1 MKILIVEDDPIA
13 RMVLESILRRLGFEP
28 SSVDGGEAAWTAIQL
43 GRPDVVLSDWF
54 MPGVDGLELCR
65 RVRKLGGGYVYF
77 ILVTTASADQRNRE
91 EAVTA
96 GVDEFLTK
104 PVDEF
109 ELRLR
114 LRGARRLV
122 EYVERLRALESNL
135 PICSYCKKIRNDSSY
150 WEQIESYIS
159 DRTGTLFSHAICPD
173 CFESQVQPQLRAQ
186 GIELEYSEE
195 APQKPTA
202 VRVERSP
209 KGDAGAG

>member
-13 RMVLESILRRLGFEP
+13 RMVLESILRRQGYDP
-28 SSVDGGEAAWTAIQL
+28 SSVDGGEAAWTAIQV

-54 MPGVDGLELCR
+54 MPAVDGLELCR
-65 RVRKLGGGYVYF
+65 RVRQLGGTYIYF
-77 ILVTTASADQRNRE
+77 ILITTASADHRNRE
-91 EAVTA
+91 EAVAA

-109 ELRLR
+109 ELRMR
-114 LRGARRLV
+114 LRGAQRLV
-122 EYVERLRALESNL
+122 EYVDRLRTLESNL

-159 DRTGTLFSHAICPD
+159 DRTGALFSHAICPE

-186 GIELEYSEE
+186 GIEIEYTEDGSH
-195 APQKPTA
+195 KPKA
-202 VRVERSP
+202 VKVEPRKP
-209 KGDAGAG
+209 ADGQAG